1 MGEAA
6 ERLRC
11 RDAAVCQ
18 ILKKGIQP
26 GAVHAA

>member
-1 MGEAA
+1 MREAA
-6 ERLRC
+6 ERLRG
-11 RDAAVCQ
+11 RDAAVSK